1 MARNNENQSRSQ
13 QNQNNSKKKKQ
24 YEVLTNLRHCFWE
37 VKQSSQNL
45 DPFKLNIEMKET

>member
-13 QNQNNSKKKKQ
+13 QKKQ
-24 YEVLTNLRHCFWE
+24 YEVLTNLRDCFRE

-45 DPFKLNIEMKET
+45 DPFKLNIEKKEP

>member
-13 QNQNNSKKKKQ
+13 QNKKKQ
-24 YEVLTNLRHCFWE
+24 YEVLTNLRDCFRE

-45 DPFKLNIEMKET
+45 DPFKLNIERKEP